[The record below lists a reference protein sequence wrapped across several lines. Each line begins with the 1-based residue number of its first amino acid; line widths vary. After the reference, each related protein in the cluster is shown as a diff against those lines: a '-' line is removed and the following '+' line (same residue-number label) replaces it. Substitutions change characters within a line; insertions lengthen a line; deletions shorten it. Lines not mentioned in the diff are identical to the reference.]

1 MLGIYF
7 DVWHPAWVLF
17 FMIPVYSI
25 LRHQSSFS
33 LVPLMPFI
41 ATTLFVLVGEY
52 IALPNGGS
60 SYILSWLFFLLIPIT
75 SILESR
81 KR

>member
-1 MLGIYF
+1 M
-7 DVWHPAWVLF
+7 DTDT
-17 FMIPVYSI
+17 VYPL

-41 ATTLFVLVGEY
+41 ATTLFVIVGEFMS
-52 IALPNGGS
+52 LSNGGS

-75 SILESR
+75 SILE
-81 KR
+81 